1 MNATHSFFAIYIS
14 LILLLYIV
22 SIILN
27 KVGINIAKYKLVT
40 ILMIGLILIDIFAN
54 IYMIVVWC
62 QIIFNK
68 DYYYEYSEP
77 FYGSVVSEEL
87 YKNIENV
94 TNYIEEKE
102 QEGKNVIV
110 FSSKAALYMVP
121 LKESN
126 GCYDLPF
133 YGNFGTLDDEDIIND
148 IRQRKNTIIL
158 IEKKNDDYIR
168 WQEPEKVMEI
178 LENDLIFI
186 GKIEEFNIYIP

>member
-1 MNATHSFFAIYIS
+1 
-14 LILLLYIV
+14 
-22 SIILN
+22 
-27 KVGINIAKYKLVT
+27 
-40 ILMIGLILIDIFAN
+40 
-54 IYMIVVWC
+54 MIVVWC

-178 LENDLIFI
+178 LENDLNFI
-186 GKIEEFNIYIP
+186 VGEIEEFDIYIP